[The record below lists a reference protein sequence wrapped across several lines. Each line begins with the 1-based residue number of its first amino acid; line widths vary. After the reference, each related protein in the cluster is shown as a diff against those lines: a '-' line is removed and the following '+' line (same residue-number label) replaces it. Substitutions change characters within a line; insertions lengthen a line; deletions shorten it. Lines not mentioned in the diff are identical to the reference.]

1 MNPAD
6 AYFEDLLA
14 RVVEG
19 AAAEDE
25 FATFAEIIRQ
35 EPALRQRYRREM
47 RLHALLCCKGGMPA
61 PKVAAT
67 GWRRARAPQ
76 FGFPGKRL
84 VAAAAAALLL
94 GAGIGLLRLV
104 PPAAPMRARTAAAHA
119 AGKPVRLIRH
129 SGAQGLE
136 LPAVLPGSV
145 RLRQGVAVV
154 RMPSGVELTLN
165 GPLELAFESANG
177 VEARLERGR
186 LLAWVPPRAKGL
198 IIRTREL
205 EAWDIGTVFA
215 VSADAAGR
223 GVL

>member
-47 RLHALLCCKGGMPA
+47 RLHALLCCKGGLPV

-67 GWRRARAPQ
+67 GWWRADRPR
-76 FGFPGKRL
+76 FGFSGKRL
-84 VAAAAAALLL
+84 AAAAAAALLL

-104 PPAAPMRARTAAAHA
+104 PPPAPMRSRTEAANA
-119 AGKPVRLIRH
+119 AFFQAEDGIRDK
-129 SGAQGLE
+129 A
-136 LPAVLPGSV
+136 
-145 RLRQGVAVV
+145 
-154 RMPSGVELTLN
+154 T
-165 GPLELAFESANG
+165 
-177 VEARLERGR
+177 
-186 LLAWVPPRAKGL
+186 
-198 IIRTREL
+198 
-205 EAWDIGTVFA
+205 
-215 VSADAAGR
+215 
-223 GVL
+223 